1 MPEATL
7 EDAAPEA
14 SSSVDED
21 VWPDVGCGYVT
32 GKPVFTSCVED
43 LPNARRRRLAET
55 VYHKAW
61 QEPLLPLMTLLLCE
75 ETGVFLW
82 PGDSATACIR

>member
-7 EDAAPEA
+7 EDAVPEA

-21 VWPDVGCGYVT
+21 VWPDVGS
-32 GKPVFTSCVED
+32 GKPVFTSCVEY
-43 LPNARRRRLAET
+43 LPGTRRRRLH
-55 VYHKAW
+55 YHKAW
-61 QEPLLPLMTLLLCE
+61 QEPLLSLMTFLLCE

-82 PGDSATACIR
+82 PGDSATACFLR

>member
-7 EDAAPEA
+7 EDVAA
-14 SSSVDED
+14 SSSIDED
-21 VWPDVGCGYVT
+21 VWPDIGSVYVT

-43 LPNARRRRLAET
+43 LPNARSGDFST

-61 QEPLLPLMTLLLCE
+61 QEPLLHLMTLLFFFGLG
-75 ETGVFLW
+75 TVPQPAF
-82 PGDSATACIR
+82 CIR